1 MLHADQIDR
10 MSSPAVA
17 MVWRRVVQVM
27 VLPAFALWSTGCRQ
41 APGADPQVVS
51 EYVHSLYGAIRVER
65 VSPPVA
71 SRISAYAAMAMYGG
85 TAAARP
91 SLKPLTEIV
100 RGLPP
105 LPSAADP
112 SRIDAVLTAVAAER
126 VVFDSLMREALP
138 TTRAALSRLADSISA
153 ARRGSD
159 GVDAQMASLSDSVGA
174 SIGQAIVA
182 WSRTDGFR
190 ETRTKPYAAPVGD
203 SLWINDAPPT
213 VYATQN
219 MSAVSELVL
228 PDNPA
233 NQQRTANTGDR
244 SLILS
249 RPKTLGEKTM
259 PPANMAGVTEP
270 WWGTVRSFVVTD
282 ASTCPDGAAPAFGRD
297 STAPLV
303 QEARAV
309 YDQSKALTDE
319 QKAIAYYWADNAG
332 ESGTP
337 VGHWLAIAAQM
348 IAERKLDGDAA
359 VRLVLATSLSQAD
372 AFIASWRVKFA
383 TNTLRPRTVI
393 RRMIDS
399 TWEPLIPTPPFPE
412 YPSGHSTQSSAAATV
427 ITTLLG
433 AGPFSDSTSIALG
446 HPVRRFASFIAAS
459 EEAGASRIYGG
470 IHYPH
475 SNRGGLTLGRCIGE
489 RVAAAVGAT
498 TGGAK

>member
-1 MLHADQIDR
+1 
-10 MSSPAVA
+10 
-17 MVWRRVVQVM
+17 M
-27 VLPAFALWSTGCRQ
+27 VLPVLSLMIAGCSE
-41 APGADPQVVS
+41 APGADPRVIS
-51 EYVHSLYGAIRVER
+51 EYVHTLYGAIRVER

-71 SRISAYAAMAMYGG
+71 SRISAYAAMALYGG

-91 SLKPLTEIV
+91 SLKSLTTIV
-100 RGLPP
+100 PGLPG

-112 SRIDAVLTAVAAER
+112 SRIDAVLTAIAAER

-138 TTRAALSRLADSISA
+138 TTKAALSRLSDSLATARQA
-153 ARRGSD
+153 AGLEPQI
-159 GVDAQMASLSDSVGA
+159 VALSDSVGT

-270 WWGTVRSFVVTD
+270 WWGTVRTFVVTD
-282 ASTCPDGAAPAFGRD
+282 AAVCPDGAAPAFGRD
-297 STAPLV
+297 STAQLV

-309 YDQSKALTDE
+309 YDQSMALTEE

-359 VRLVLATSLSQAD
+359 VRLVLATALSQAD

-412 YPSGHSTQSSAAATV
+412 YPSGHSTQSAAAAAV
-427 ITTLLG
+427 ITALLG

-446 HPVRRFASFIAAS
+446 HPVRRFASFVAAS
-459 EEAGASRIYGG
+459 EEAGLSRVYGG

-475 SNRGGLTLGRCIGE
+475 SNRGGQELGRCIGE

-498 TGGAK
+498 TSSAK